1 MAGNG
6 VSIARVGHVPVLFT
20 SLSRKLTNNKTDVE
34 FKLFGS
40 VHSKLRLG
48 TELYV

>member
-20 SLSRKLTNNKTDVE
+20 SLSRKLTNKIDVE